1 MALSAG
7 MPIISNR
14 SSRLV
19 ARHGRRGT
27 SGDRHRD
34 MHTDVNSKE
43 IKQRLAQSAYRPD
56 PREVAAAIIVKL
68 ALNEES
74 AGGEQRG
81 DPIPSLGWEHPARP
95 AV

>member
-1 MALSAG
+1 MEAAALFKTST
-7 MPIISNR
+7 
-14 SSRLV
+14 
-19 ARHGRRGT
+19 GT
-27 SGDRHRD
+27 NTGTN

-43 IKQRLAQSAYRPD
+43 IKQRLAKSAYRPD

-68 ALNEES
+68 ALNEET
-74 AGGEQRG
+74 AGGEQRS